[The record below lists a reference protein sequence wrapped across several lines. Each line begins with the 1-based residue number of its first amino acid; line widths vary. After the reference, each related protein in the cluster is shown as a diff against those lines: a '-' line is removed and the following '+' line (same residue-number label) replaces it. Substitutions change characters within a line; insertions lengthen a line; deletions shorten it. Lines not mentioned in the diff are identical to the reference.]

1 MDAQALIAT
10 RPASFNYVNYNYD
23 DGAGLHS
30 TDSGADAERAGE
42 NELRQVNAYPWERK
56 RP

>member
-1 MDAQALIAT
+1 MKPVNEARRHGHRPSAT
-10 RPASFNYVNYNYD
+10 VAV
-23 DGAGLHS
+23 HS

-42 NELRQVNAYPWERK
+42 NELRQVNAYPWECK